1 MKIVAVA
8 FSVRQENSIG
18 YRKFEDWAK
27 LAKWLSLV
35 SEQADFV
42 SLRFIKEAKK

>member
-8 FSVRQENSIG
+8 FSVKQENSIG
-18 YRKFEDWAK
+18 YRKFDSFEK

-42 SLRFIKEAKK
+42 SLRFIK